1 MIVKKHILL
10 LLTILSFSVALTVT
24 SNCWAATKSDKE
36 IKLGVQPWLGYGP
49 WWIAAEQGFFKKHG
63 LNVKVVNF
71 TWDADMAAAVSSGR
85 LDVICAATNFV
96 IALRNQGIDLK
107 GFLVLDASYEADAI
121 LAPKSIKTIKD
132 LKGKAV
138 AYEKGA
144 TSDLLLNYALK
155 ESGLELADV
164 KPVGMAA
171 ADAGL
176 ALIAGRVDIAVTYEP
191 YISAALKQ
199 GDDHHV
205 LYTSAERPGLISDL
219 AVSTGNF
226 IQQNPEVVKNLI
238 LAWDDAVNYLREN
251 PDKGGKVI
259 ADAVKSPMQ
268 EFKVAFEG
276 VRLYSLKENV
286 EILAGDFQKTMVD
299 IAEIMKATNPKDITM
314 IPDPKDALDIEDL
327 MSLSK

>member
-10 LLTILSFSVALTVT
+10 VLMIFSFIGVFSIT
-24 SNCWAATKSDKE
+24 SNCSALATADKE

-96 IALRNQGIDLK
+96 ISLRNQDVDLK

-121 LAPKSIKTIKD
+121 LAPKSVKTIHD
-132 LKGKAV
+132 IKGKAV

-155 ESGLELADV
+155 ENGLRLSDV

-219 AVSTGNF
+219 AVSTGDF
-226 IQQNPEVVKNLI
+226 IEQNPDVVKNLI
-238 LAWDDAVNYLREN
+238 LAWDDAVNYLR
-251 PDKGGKVI
+251 D
-259 ADAVKSPMQ
+259 M
-268 EFKVAFEG
+268 
-276 VRLYSLKENV
+276 L
-286 EILAGDFQKTMVD
+286 
-299 IAEIMKATNPKDITM
+299 
-314 IPDPKDALDIEDL
+314 
-327 MSLSK
+327 